1 MRNIAASAL
10 IFLAACSSTRSD
22 RPADIAQPAIQVR
35 QAGPIFLSQG
45 TTPVTI
51 DVEVTNRANVPL
63 TIREVEIGSS
73 DSQQYS
79 ISPARR
85 LVNETV
91 APNESRTVQ
100 LSTTAVARTTQAV
113 GQSLVIRA
121 FVRLEANGK
130 SFREVVIGQ
139 LSPLS

>member
-1 MRNIAASAL
+1 MRHAL
-10 IFLAACSSTRSD
+10 AFTLLFAAACASTSPS
-22 RPADIAQPAIQVR
+22 RPADIAQPQLQVR

-45 TTPVTI
+45 STTVTI
-51 DVEVTNRANVPL
+51 DVDITNRANVPL

-79 ISPARR
+79 ISPTRR

-91 APNESRTVQ
+91 APGETRTVS
-100 LSTTAVARTTQAV
+100 LSTSAVARAAQPV
-113 GQSLVIRA
+113 GQPLVIRA
-121 FVRLEANGK
+121 FVRFEGNGK
-130 SFREVVIGQ
+130 VFREVVIGQ